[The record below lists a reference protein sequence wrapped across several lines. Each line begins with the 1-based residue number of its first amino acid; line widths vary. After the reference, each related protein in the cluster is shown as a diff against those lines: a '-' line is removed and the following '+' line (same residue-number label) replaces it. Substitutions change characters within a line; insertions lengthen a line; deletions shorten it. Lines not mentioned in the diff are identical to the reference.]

1 MITKKELLQ
10 MLSDT
15 ESYNIERTE
24 STSNMDKFCQAICA
38 FSNDMSGNGKNG
50 YLIIGAKDNGELSGL
65 KVDDKLLLQIANI
78 RTDGNILPQPTMTVE
93 KFSFDEGDV
102 LVAEVQPSEFP
113 PVRYRGRVWVRIG
126 PRKSTATEA
135 EEKILTERR
144 LSNVHTFDAMPCL
157 GTSIDDLD
165 VSLIRKEFLPKAVAE
180 DILDED
186 ERDITEQLASLGL
199 YYMICAITV
208 RLMGLLSCSERILS
222 DRYMGRIFNMFAL
235 RVRIVRVIFSTSIS
249 LAVIFAGYCLRLM
262 LLSRQVFHK
271 NVPFP

>member
-1 MITKKELLQ
+1 MVTKKELLQ

-24 STSNMDKFCQAICA
+24 STGNMDKFCQAICA
-38 FSNDMSGNGKNG
+38 FSNDMSGSGKNG

-65 KVDDKLLLQIANI
+65 QVDDKLLLQIANI
-78 RTDGNILPQPTMTVE
+78 RTDGNILPQPIMTVE
-93 KFSFDEGDV
+93 KFSFGEGDV

-165 VSLIRKEFLPKAVAE
+165 VVLIRKEFLPKAVAE
-180 DILDED
+180 DVLDED
-186 ERDITEQLASLGL
+186 ERDITDQLASLGL
-199 YYMICAITV
+199 YDLRYNCPTN
-208 RLMGLLSCSERILS
+208 GLLSCSERILS
-222 DRYMGRIFNMFAL
+222 DTYMGRIFNMFTS
-235 RVRIVRVIFSTSIS
+235 RERIVRVIFSTNIS
-249 LAVIFAGYCLRLM
+249 LAVIFVGYYLRLT
-262 LLSRQVFHK
+262 LLSRQVSHK
-271 NVPFP
+271 SVPFP